1 MLANNAGLLASG
13 STWISKMT
21 ASTMRQKHEAR
32 DRLRPM
38 KVVVSASE
46 RAGIE
51 RRAEEAGLSVSAY
64 LRAAGLGK
72 TIKPV
77 LDHAAVGDLVRI
89 AGDQGRL
96 GGLRKLWLVDRPGK
110 GAPEIEVR
118 RLLKRIGALQTRL
131 SEVVARI

>member
-1 MLANNAGLLASG
+1 
-13 STWISKMT
+13 
-21 ASTMRQKHEAR
+21 MRQKHEAR

-96 GGLRKLWLVDRPGK
+96 GGLLKLWLVDRPGK

>member
-1 MLANNAGLLASG
+1 
-13 STWISKMT
+13 
-21 ASTMRQKHEAR
+21 MRQKHEAR